1 MPGERGRPRG
11 NDHEHI
17 IVHGKLDSHGRGP
30 CQCAHLPCVFQYQNM
45 RSELVWVHV
54 LEHCKGMTDE
64 GRAAVR
70 DQLTSRLEPAAGPKA
85 KRSRGST
92 AGSLAPKGSP
102 NATSLAKFTPSSGQ
116 VTPKLQ
122 QELDTKFVRAIV
134 HAGVSFNAAGN
145 CHSLICCWELA
156 LIWVCRL
163 GSRMLSLSPRPEH
176 SLLG

>member
-1 MPGERGRPRG
+1 MPGAGGRPG
-11 NDHEHI
+11 GDHHEHI
-17 IVHGKLDSHGRGP
+17 IVHGKLDSRGRGP

-54 LEHCKGMTDE
+54 LEHCKGMTDG
-64 GRAAVR
+64 GRAAFR
-70 DQLTSRLEPAAGPKA
+70 DKLTSRLEHAAGPKA

-102 NATSLAKFTPSSGQ
+102 NATSLAKFMPSSGH
-116 VTPKLQ
+116 PKLQ

-134 HAGVSFNAAGN
+134 HAGVYFNADDN
-145 CHSLICCWELA
+145 CHSLIWCWGLA
-156 LIWVCRL
+156 LIWVCWL

>member
-1 MPGERGRPRG
+1 M
-11 NDHEHI
+11 
-17 IVHGKLDSHGRGP
+17 
-30 CQCAHLPCVFQYQNM
+30 
-45 RSELVWVHV
+45 
-54 LEHCKGMTDE
+54 
-64 GRAAVR
+64 
-70 DQLTSRLEPAAGPKA
+70 TSRLEPAAGPKA

-134 HAGVSFNAAGN
+134 HAIVHAGMSFNAADN
-145 CHSLICCWELA
+145 CQSLICCWGLA